1 MSVFFFLTV
10 SSSSFF
16 LLRFSILVNHNML
29 PKQQQKRRIN
39 KSITI
44 KDKVAFHFEYKINFM
59 SLIKYHG
66 SYFVHLG
73 IKLEAFR
80 LKENSHGDNISDK
93 KEEKEKLPRAK
104 LKASW

>member
-1 MSVFFFLTV
+1 
-10 SSSSFF
+10 
-16 LLRFSILVNHNML
+16 
-29 PKQQQKRRIN
+29 
-39 KSITI
+39 
-44 KDKVAFHFEYKINFM
+44 M